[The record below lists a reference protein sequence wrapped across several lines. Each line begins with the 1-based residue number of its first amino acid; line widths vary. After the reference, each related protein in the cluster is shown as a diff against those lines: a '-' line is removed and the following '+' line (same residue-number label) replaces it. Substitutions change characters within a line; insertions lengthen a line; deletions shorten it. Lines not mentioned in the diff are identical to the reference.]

1 MKRMGFGGR
10 WMGWIELL
18 VFNSKMSVLVNGSS
32 TKEFEVFRELRQSDP
47 LSPFLYVLEAEGL
60 SGLVRKSVEVGDLA
74 IKGSCWV
81 ENLQFA
87 YDTLLVGEGTWKHV
101 WAIKAVIRA
110 FEIVSGLGINCH
122 KSKLIGINSR
132 GPFLEAA
139 PVLEG
144 YDLESSI
151 GENEES
157 VGGCKNRFL
166 NLGGR
171 ITLLKSIISS
181 LTIFTMSF
189 LQNAKEGG
197 ERV

>member
-1 MKRMGFGGR
+1 MERMGFGGR
-10 WMGWIELL
+10 WMGWIDLL
-18 VFNSKMSVLVNGSS
+18 VFNSKMSVLVNGGC
-32 TKEFEVFRELRQSDP
+32 TKEFEVIRGLRQSDP
-47 LSPFLYVLEAEGL
+47 LSPFLYVLDAEGL
-60 SGLVRKSVEVGDLA
+60 LGLVRKFIDVRDLS

-87 YDTLLVGEGTWKHV
+87 YDTLLVGEETWKHV
-101 WAIKAVIRA
+101 WAIKTVIQA

-122 KSKLIGINSR
+122 KTKLIGINSR

-157 VGGCKNRFL
+157 VGGL
-166 NLGGR
+166 
-171 ITLLKSIISS
+171 
-181 LTIFTMSF
+181 
-189 LQNAKEGG
+189 
-197 ERV
+197 